1 MDFFEVGRKMSMGR
15 VLNENFGVS
24 ECFHRKFVKNNTSRA
39 GTSKIDVF
47 GAFYIF
53 EISAKWEKNWFL
65 SCHLK
70 KMEQMGVIFEGAVQN
85 FFYKSLLIYRVSSKK
100 IHGGWLRI
108 QEVTWLCLSVFILS
122 EQAR

>member
-1 MDFFEVGRKMSMGR
+1 
-15 VLNENFGVS
+15 
-24 ECFHRKFVKNNTSRA
+24 
-39 GTSKIDVF
+39 
-47 GAFYIF
+47 
-53 EISAKWEKNWFL
+53 
-65 SCHLK
+65 
-70 KMEQMGVIFEGAVQN
+70 MEQMGVIFEGAAQN